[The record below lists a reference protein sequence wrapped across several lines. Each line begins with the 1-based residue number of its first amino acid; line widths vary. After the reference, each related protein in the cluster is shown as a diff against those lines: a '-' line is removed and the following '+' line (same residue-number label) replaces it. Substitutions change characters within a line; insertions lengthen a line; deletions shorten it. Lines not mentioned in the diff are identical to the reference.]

1 MARAKEVCRNAV
13 HSPVRNML
21 RAILTEC
28 LEEANQLDPVF
39 EEHGDDV
46 VDSKGRFK
54 QIFYNKLTHLFAF
67 FSFVYIGV
75 EVMIGGE
82 SLVLVN
88 DNHSAN
94 RFFIKVGLFLT
105 SLSTETEA
113 RHQVISRLDTSEVR
127 DYCLS
132 I

>member
-21 RAILTEC
+21 RAIITEC

-54 QIFYNKLTHLFAF
+54 QILGNKLTHLFAF
-67 FSFVYIGV
+67 F
-75 EVMIGGE
+75 
-82 SLVLVN
+82 VLMY
-88 DNHSAN
+88 SA
-94 RFFIKVGLFLT
+94 T
-105 SLSTETEA
+105 SRCKA
-113 RHQVISRLDTSEVR
+113 
-127 DYCLS
+127 
-132 I
+132 